1 MKFFLFFCIGFFGLI
16 SSVQAADMALG
27 KPVPAFE
34 IKTLDGKLITPA
46 SAKGRVLVI
55 NLWATWCA
63 PCRKELPAIEEF
75 YHHYHELG
83 VDVVAVSLDDHS
95 AIGEVKSVMKS
106 FSFTAA
112 MEKDSELQRFGRIW
126 RVPVTFVIDQSGILR
141 RNGWEGDPLVDKAIL
156 EKIVTPLLAPL
167 ASTQTSGH

>member
-1 MKFFLFFCIGFFGLI
+1 MKFLLFFYIAFCSLI
-16 SSVQAADMALG
+16 SSVQAADLAIG
-27 KPVPAFE
+27 KPVPTFE

-75 YHHYHELG
+75 YQQYHEQG
-83 VDVVAVSLDDHS
+83 VDVVAVSLDDRS
-95 AIGEVKSVMKS
+95 AIGEVKSVMKA

-112 MEKDSELQRFGRIW
+112 MEKDAELQRFGRIW
-126 RVPVTFVIDQSGILR
+126 RVPVTFVIDQNGILR
-141 RNGWEGDPLVDKAIL
+141 RNGWEGDPSVDKAIL
-156 EKIVTPLLAPL
+156 EKIVVPLLAPL
-167 ASTQTSGH
+167 VSAQTSNH